1 MPTERPILSPAR
13 RAQRC
18 RTGLTAC
25 LLLVIGAS
33 ALNEMA
39 RADIFQSTG
48 PDGEERFSD
57 RPPFSGPATL
67 VATYGTRPGGNA
79 AAAAATP
86 TDASS
91 SMLSASFDSSADGDD
106 HSPPALSEPFKP
118 GGPVAAGK
126 SFTAGD

>member
-1 MPTERPILSPAR
+1 MPTEPPILSPAR

-18 RTGLTAC
+18 RAGLLTF
-25 LLLVIGAS
+25 LLLGIGAG
-33 ALNEMA
+33 ALNDIA
-39 RADIFQSTG
+39 RADIFLSTG

-57 RPPFSGPATL
+57 RPPPSGPSIL
-67 VATYGTRPGGNA
+67 VATYGTKSGGNA

-86 TDASS
+86 DGAS
-91 SMLSASFDSSADGDD
+91 MMVSASFDAVADRED
-106 HSPPALSEPFKP
+106 HPPPAPAEPFKP